1 MGEGDLNLKMNA
13 AVFIDG
19 GYLATILKNY
29 GSPKVDHEKL
39 IDWACGEY
47 QRFRAYYYDCLP
59 YQSSNPT
66 PEERTKLASKQRF
79 FNKLNQIPRFTVRQ
93 GRLEYRG
100 ISDDGSQVFVQKR
113 VDLQLG
119 LDIASL
125 VSKSKIDM
133 AVLFTGDSDFVPAV
147 SLAQEQGVL
156 VRLVHGPARTY
167 HKELWNAVDERW
179 ELTEEIINKYPL

>member
-1 MGEGDLNLKMNA
+1 MNA
-13 AVFIDG
+13 AIFIDG
-19 GYLATILKNY
+19 GYLVTILKKY
-29 GSPKVDHEKL
+29 GSPKVDYEKL
-39 IDWACGEY
+39 VDWACDGY

-59 YQSSNPT
+59 YQSFNPSV
-66 PEERTKLASKQRF
+66 EESKKLASKQRF
-79 FNKLNQIPRFTVRQ
+79 FNKLNQIPRFTIRQ

-100 ISDDGSQVFVQKR
+100 TSDDGSPVFVQKR

-125 VSKSKIDM
+125 VSKSKIDL

-167 HKELWNAVDERW
+167 HQELWDAVDERW
-179 ELTEEIINKYPL
+179 ELTEEIIKKYPL